1 MVWGL
6 SSSTGHGLSS
16 RLSKAVSLAARVL
29 IWTVS
34 VRGRVGCILISGG
47 RLDAAA
53 EKWGQK

>member
-16 RLSKAVSLAARVL
+16 RLSKTVSLAARVL

-47 RLDAAA
+47 RLAVAA
-53 EKWGQK
+53 EKWG